1 MTALGFVLPILAGKT
16 DDDREA
22 MTSCWRGH
30 RQEAFEASRQRLG
43 ITREAV
49 WIQSTPAGD
58 VAVVYVEAEDL
69 PTAFKGLATSQ
80 EPFDRWFRA
89 YVREVHGVSLEDGMP
104 PPEQVLDFGNEAA
117 ESVSSPA

>member
-1 MTALGFVLPILAGKT
+1 MPALGFVLPLLPGKI

-30 RQEAFEASRQRLG
+30 RKEAFEASRERHG

-49 WIQSTPAGD
+49 WIQPTPNGD
-58 VAVVYVEAEDL
+58 VAVLYVEADDL
-69 PTAFKGLATSQ
+69 AAMFKGLATSD

-89 YVREVHGVSLEDGMP
+89 YVRDVHGVALEDEFP
-104 PPEQVLDFGNEAA
+104 PPEQVLDFTRRK
-117 ESVSSPA
+117 

>member
-1 MTALGFVLPILAGKT
+1 MPAVGFVLPILPGRT

-49 WIQSTPAGD
+49 WIQPTPTGD
-58 VAVVYVEAEDL
+58 VAVVYVEADDL
-69 PTAFKGLATSQ
+69 PTVFEGLATSQ

-89 YVREVHGVSLEDGMP
+89 YVREVHGVSLEDGSS
-104 PPEQVLDFGNEAA
+104 PPEQVLDFGR
-117 ESVSSPA
+117 